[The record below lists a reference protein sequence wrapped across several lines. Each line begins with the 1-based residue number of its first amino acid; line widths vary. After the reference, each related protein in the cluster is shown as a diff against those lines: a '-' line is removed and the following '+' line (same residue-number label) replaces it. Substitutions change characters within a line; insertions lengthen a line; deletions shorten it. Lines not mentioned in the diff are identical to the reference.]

1 MISRRCSDAPSR
13 VSPCV
18 SKARTRVYGSGHAR
32 HIARV
37 VWHAPDAPV
46 PQITGYPDPIALAA
60 GEDTRVRTGDG
71 DVRDAGERTHPPV
84 YRGACTTNAW
94 EMRAMSSLLPE
105 PEGPYRTPRFV
116 RDDRCHVMGIVAA
129 CVVAASQ
136 PNVHQETAGG
146 SGGLIHQPPGVSAC
160 SSLCRQQRAPGRS
173 YSTASCNRGIPSRCR
188 SECVAIL
195 SHLGRNCRWACYHN
209 TPRQRSH
216 TDVAV
221 LPGILSRGCMSC
233 VSERLGPG
241 ATTILSPSPAL
252 ERYADV

>member
-1 MISRRCSDAPSR
+1 MRRHALLRAFRKHGRGCMGRDTPGILRAS
-13 VSPCV
+13 
-18 SKARTRVYGSGHAR
+18 SGTLQTPQ
-32 HIARV
+32 
-37 VWHAPDAPV
+37 W

-105 PEGPYRTPRFV
+105 PESPYRTPRFV

-146 SGGLIHQPPGVSAC
+146 SGGLTHQPPGVSAC

-221 LPGILSRGCMSC
+221 LPGILSRGCSLAFRRDWDGC
-233 VSERLGPG
+233 YDDPIPITRTR
-241 ATTILSPSPAL
+241 AI
-252 ERYADV
+252 R